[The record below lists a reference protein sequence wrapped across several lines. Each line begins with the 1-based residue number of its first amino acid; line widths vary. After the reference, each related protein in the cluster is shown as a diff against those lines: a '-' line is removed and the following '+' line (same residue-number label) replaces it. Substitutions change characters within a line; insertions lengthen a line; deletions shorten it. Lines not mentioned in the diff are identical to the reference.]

1 MKNEDLIKLAH
12 QWMDAFNKK
21 DLEALLALYH
31 DDAQHYSPKLKSR
44 QPETKGLI
52 QHKTNL
58 RNWWQDAFN
67 RLPSLQYELIRL
79 TPFEDRVFMEY
90 LRHVEQE
97 EDLYVGEMLEVKQGL
112 IYYSSVFHR

>member
-1 MKNEDLIKLAH
+1 MKNEDLIKLAN

-31 DDAQHYSPKLKSR
+31 EDAQHYSPKLKAR

-67 RLPSLQYELIRL
+67 RLPSLQYE
-79 TPFEDRVFMEY
+79 
-90 LRHVEQE
+90 
-97 EDLYVGEMLEVKQGL
+97 DLYVGEMLEVKQGL